1 MKRLR
6 VLVLVHEDLV
16 PPEKVPVGQ
25 DLDDVSWKTEYN
37 VREGLVEA
45 GHEVS
50 LLGVR
55 DDTHVIRQTIQS
67 FSPHIIFNLL
77 EEFAGQ
83 ATFDQ
88 HVVSYLE
95 MLGVSY
101 TGCNPRGLIIARSKD
116 LAKKLMRFHRIPTPD
131 FLVFSKSGPHHLPKK
146 LQYPLFVKS
155 LTEEASM
162 GITQDSVVWN
172 EANLRERISYFSE
185 KVDSDVIVESYI
197 DGREFYVGVI
207 GNKRLQVFPLWE
219 LTFKNTSE
227 RVPKVATRR
236 VKWDSR
242 YRKKFGIDT
251 GLAQDLNQS
260 LLIRMQK
267 VAKRTYS
274 ALGLSGYARIDMRMD
289 AEGNIYVIEAN
300 PNPDIGNG
308 EDFAASAVAY
318 GLSYTILIDKILSLG
333 LTWKPVGT

>member
-25 DLDDVSWKTEYN
+25 DLDDVSWKTEYD

-50 LLGVR
+50 FLGVR

-101 TGCNPRGLIIARSKD
+101 TGCNPRGLVIARSKD

-131 FLVFSKSGPHHLPKK
+131 FLVFSKSGPHRLPKK

-207 GNKRLQVFPLWE
+207 GNKRLQVFPPWE
-219 LTFKNTSE
+219 LTFKNTAG

-251 GLAQDLNQS
+251 GPAQDLNES
-260 LLIRMQK
+260 FLIRMQK

-318 GLSYTILIDKILSLG
+318 GLSYTMLIDKILSLG
-333 LTWKPVGT
+333 MTWKPVGT